1 MNTRTCL
8 AAGIVA
14 VCLLSVAIAGGPLP
28 TPGGS
33 GVTDAGAAIRLL
45 MRADDMGNSYGR
57 TLGIIKAHKEG
68 IITSTSIMATSQF
81 FEESV
86 RLCKQN
92 PKLAIG
98 AHVTLFG
105 TRTRPALSPA
115 TVPSLLTPEGFFYEG
130 LADVKHELNVKEMEA
145 EITAQVDRGKA
156 AGLRVVYLDWH
167 RSMPEAAIEIIS
179 RICNERKL
187 LFGQARNG
195 SVYGYGRVPLMR
207 ETWPTLKTPDG
218 QRVIYAAPSFGKEDQ
233 EFFFSALG
241 ALKPGK
247 WIGVVHPGTGE
258 PQRASVVELL
268 CAPRTKE
275 IIKAKNIQL
284 VSYNDLWNEVYGKA
298 ESR

>member
-1 MNTRTCL
+1 MSTRTCL
-8 AAGIVA
+8 AVSSIAF
-14 VCLLSVAIAGGPLP
+14 CLLSVPTAGRPLHAG
-28 TPGGS
+28 GGS
-33 GVTDAGAAIRLL
+33 GVTDAGSAIRLL

-57 TLGIIKAHKEG
+57 TLGIIKAHKDG

-98 AHVTLFG
+98 VHVTLFG
-105 TRTRPALSPA
+105 TRTRPALSPESI
-115 TVPSLLTPEGFFYEG
+115 PSLVTPEGFFYEG
-130 LADVKHELNVKEMEA
+130 SAEVKHEFNVKEMER
-145 EITAQVDRGKA
+145 EITAQVDKVKA

-167 RSMPEAAIEIIS
+167 RSVSQAAIEIIT
-179 RICNERKL
+179 RICDERKL

-195 SVYGYGRVPLMR
+195 SGYGHARVPLMR
-207 ETWPTLKTPDG
+207 ETWPALKTPDG
-218 QRVIYAAPSFGKEDQ
+218 QRVLYAAPSFSKEDR
-233 EFFFSALG
+233 EFFFNALS

-268 CAPRTKE
+268 CSPRTKE
-275 IIKAKNIQL
+275 IIKSKNIQL
-284 VSYNDLWNEVYGKA
+284 VSYNDLWDEIYGKTT
-298 ESR
+298 SR

>member
-8 AAGIVA
+8 AVSIIAFG
-14 VCLLSVAIAGGPLP
+14 LLSLP
-28 TPGGS
+28 TAGRPLLAQGGS
-33 GVTDAGAAIRLL
+33 GISDAGSTIRLL

-57 TLGIIKAHKEG
+57 TLGIIKAHREG
-68 IITSTSIMATSQF
+68 IITSASIMPTSQF

-98 AHVTLFG
+98 VHITLFG
-105 TRTRPALSPA
+105 TRTRPALSPESI
-115 TVPSLLTPEGFFYEG
+115 PSLVTPEGFFYEG
-130 LADVKHELNVKEMEA
+130 SAEAKHEFNVKEMEA
-145 EITAQVDRGKA
+145 EITAQVDKVKA

-167 RSMPEAAIEIIS
+167 RSVPQPAIEIIT
-179 RICNERKL
+179 RICNQRKL

-195 SVYGYGRVPLMR
+195 SVYGHTRIALMR
-207 ETWPTLKTPDG
+207 ETWPSLKAPDG
-218 QRVIYAAPSFGKEDQ
+218 QRVLYAAPSFGKEDR
-233 EFFFSALG
+233 EFFFNALG

-268 CAPRTKE
+268 CSGRTKE
-275 IIKAKNIQL
+275 IVKSKNIQL
-284 VSYNDLWNEVYGKA
+284 VSYNDLWDEVYGKTT
-298 ESR
+298 SR